1 MPWSGRVE
9 VRINGEWGT
18 VCDTGF
24 DTKAGN
30 IVCRNLGYGTVK
42 RILGRAGFGRGIGAI
57 HFTQLR
63 CVCVNVCEYIILAWA
78 AVL

>member
-9 VRINGEWGT
+9 VKMNGEWGT

-24 DTKAGN
+24 EEKAGN

-42 RILGRAGFGRGIGAI
+42 RIAGRAGFGRGIGPI

-63 CVCVNVCEYIILAWA
+63 
-78 AVL
+78 

>member
-63 CVCVNVCEYIILAWA
+63 CVCVVSI
-78 AVL
+78 